1 MAQFLRELNSQII
14 DTHKS
19 INDLNTSLSI
29 SLEGSK
35 KWTIA
40 SRFLSGTGLW
50 SVQNRLRAVVSVMA
64 EYQRANLKQMETN
77 QKNMDLLDGLATRT
91 TALKDAQQKLN
102 ALDTNKSYRGR
113 LNKQI
118 YLEEQLLKRKKEV
131 LKFEEKA
138 SLTDYQKEQLIH
150 AKRKVDDYTEELASL
165 VAVEEQQKT
174 IADNYKVRNEEAL
187 EIMNHRLGL
196 MKKMDEEQNKQIT
209 GGVIGQRLMGMKELA
224 KARRFER
231 MQREGIEE
239 GSVKAKMLDMK
250 DRAKMLKEAFS
261 KDTGIRDQN
270 ILVVTTRLIKSRVIE
285 KVRTFAVAAIKSMIM
300 ASIYAVIIIGLIGMA
315 AALVKKYWADLQPVI
330 NGAMELF
337 DGFLGVTMTLFAT
350 AWDYFKD
357 AWSSIE
363 NGDVFGV
370 LTNLALG
377 VGSILLGLLVISAG
391 LALSGLMVFFGGLF
405 ALLKA
410 SAKDAWDKG
419 LLSVIG
425 FIIKLIGL
433 VVLVAG
439 IFIGWP
445 VVLLGLLIMLI
456 PKFAK
461 WVKKTIFGRA
471 TGGVVSEDVTLVG
484 EQGPELVSLPSGS
497 RVHTNTQ
504 SKRMMGNSVT
514 NNISVNVQGRLGAS
528 DQEIR
533 DIARKVGE
541 QINRELNRTTSTKVR
556 M

>member
-1 MAQFLRELNSQII
+1 R
-14 DTHKS
+14 
-19 INDLNTSLSI
+19 
-29 SLEGSK
+29 
-35 KWTIA
+35 
-40 SRFLSGTGLW
+40 
-50 SVQNRLRAVVSVMA
+50 
-64 EYQRANLKQMETN
+64 
-77 QKNMDLLDGLATRT
+77 
-91 TALKDAQQKLN
+91 
-102 ALDTNKSYRGR
+102 
-113 LNKQI
+113 
-118 YLEEQLLKRKKEV
+118 
-131 LKFEEKA
+131 
-138 SLTDYQKEQLIH
+138 
-150 AKRKVDDYTEELASL
+150 
-165 VAVEEQQKT
+165 
-174 IADNYKVRNEEAL
+174 
-187 EIMNHRLGL
+187 
-196 MKKMDEEQNKQIT
+196 
-209 GGVIGQRLMGMKELA
+209 
-224 KARRFER
+224 
-231 MQREGIEE
+231 
-239 GSVKAKMLDMK
+239 AKMADMK

-261 KDTGIRDQN
+261 KDTAKRDQN
-270 ILVVTTRLIKSRVIE
+270 ILVVTTRLIKSRVLE

-410 SAKDAWDKG
+410 SAKEAWDRG
-419 LLSVIG
+419 ILSVIS
-425 FIIKLIGL
+425 FIIKLVGL
-433 VVLVAG
+433 VVLVVG

-445 VVLLGLLIMLI
+445 VVLLGLLIMLVPRFLKGI
-456 PKFAK
+456 
-461 WVKKTIFGRA
+461 KKAIFGRA